1 MTQEE
6 TKDLLETALASKVVN
21 SLTRALTLPFYR
33 ETKGLLHSV
42 NTLELKEYS

>member
-6 TKDLLETALASKVVN
+6 AKDLLETTRASKAVN

-33 ETKGLLHSV
+33 EMKGLLHSV
-42 NTLELKEYS
+42 NTLDLEEYS